1 MKTGRYAIHCSLARS
16 MRASALKLDTDSNI
30 HWLDPCERMLRSS
43 IQTAIFF
50 GSIQASMQNSSIQAS
65 SIQTAIFF
73 GSIQA
78 SMQNSS
84 IQASCIVF
92 KNVSANASMSI
103 YIYIYIYICLCIYM
117 YIYRRLHLHLNV
129 LCIWC
134 NGHKYMYLTARTESL
149 THTSCSSCEP
159 RLKSTH

>member
-1 MKTGRYAIHCSLARS
+1 MCLALCHQNLKLRYSNTTRILVIAICFINDSPHAFRVGAMKTGRYSIHCSLARS

-65 SIQTAIFF
+65 SVQTAIFF

-84 IQASCIVF
+84 IWAIMCQELCLPQA
-92 KNVSANASMSI
+92 
-103 YIYIYIYICLCIYM
+103 
-117 YIYRRLHLHLNV
+117 LH
-129 LCIWC
+129 
-134 NGHKYMYLTARTESL
+134 
-149 THTSCSSCEP
+149 
-159 RLKSTH
+159 